1 MTSAAEMRADYREL
15 IDEDGETITL
25 RRFVA
30 GGAPIEVEVRAR
42 VTGYQPAE
50 LVGGI
55 KQGDS
60 RLIVLAEDVEAR
72 GFPVPFSTGGSDKAI
87 IRGKT
92 QNIELVDDRTR
103 RVGGVLIAY
112 DITARG

>member
-1 MTSAAEMRADYREL
+1 MDAAQVRRDYRDAIAEV
-15 IDEDGETITL
+15 GETITL

-30 GGAPIEVEVRAR
+30 GGPPIKAEVRAR

-55 KQGDS
+55 KQGD
-60 RLIVLAEDVEAR
+60 RRVIILAEDVEAT
-72 GFPVPFSTGGSDKAI
+72 GFPVPFSTGGSDKTVV
-87 IRGKT
+87 RGKAL
-92 QNIELVDDRTR
+92 NIEIVDDSTR